1 VRCDDAALA
10 ADKPARP
17 AAIRHRQC
25 GGHGPLLR
33 GDVKV
38 RMRAVLNARS
48 VDARRRARG
57 TGIVIGADGLI
68 LTGI

>member
-1 VRCDDAALA
+1 
-10 ADKPARP
+10 
-17 AAIRHRQC
+17 
-25 GGHGPLLR
+25 
-33 GDVKV
+33 
-38 RMRAVLNARS
+38 MRAVLNARS